1 MKCDMI
7 LRRVREMF
15 AMARK
20 DEKYAKLTSEYEILE
35 MEFARIARKLSDEE
49 QDILWGF
56 ICTSDA
62 MNWRILELVAER
74 EVEVLTLIAK
84 GYGNKEIAEKLFLSV
99 KTVESYKA
107 RIKTKLNLYTQPELV
122 EYAIKKKLL
131 QF

>member
-35 MEFARIARKLSDEE
+35 MEFTRIARKLSDEE

-74 EVEVLTLIAK
+74 EVEAQVPDIFA
-84 GYGNKEIAEKLFLSV
+84 YIN
-99 KTVESYKA
+99 
-107 RIKTKLNLYTQPELV
+107 
-122 EYAIKKKLL
+122 
-131 QF
+131 

>member
-35 MEFARIARKLSDEE
+35 MSFARIARKLSDEE
-49 QDILWGF
+49 QDFLWGF
-56 ICTSDA
+56 VCTLDA

-74 EVEVLTLIAK
+74 EVEAQIHDIFA
-84 GYGNKEIAEKLFLSV
+84 
-99 KTVESYKA
+99 
-107 RIKTKLNLYTQPELV
+107 YTN
-122 EYAIKKKLL
+122 
-131 QF
+131 